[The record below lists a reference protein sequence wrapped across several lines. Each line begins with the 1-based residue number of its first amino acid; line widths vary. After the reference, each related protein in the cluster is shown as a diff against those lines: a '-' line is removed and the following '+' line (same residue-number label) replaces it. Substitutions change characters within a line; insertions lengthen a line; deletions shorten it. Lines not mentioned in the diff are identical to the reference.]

1 MEDYVLV
8 TEDRITEINENV
20 KTQWKLCSN
29 SSKTKVS
36 LYFNVML
43 PSFMVITGTLFLLIT
58 LIVFFVFILL
68 KTLNLI
74 EHLC

>member
-8 TEDRITEINENV
+8 TEDRITEINEDVN
-20 KTQWKLCSN
+20 TQWKLRSN

-43 PSFMVITGTLFLLIT
+43 PSLMVITGTLLLLIT

-74 EHLC
+74 